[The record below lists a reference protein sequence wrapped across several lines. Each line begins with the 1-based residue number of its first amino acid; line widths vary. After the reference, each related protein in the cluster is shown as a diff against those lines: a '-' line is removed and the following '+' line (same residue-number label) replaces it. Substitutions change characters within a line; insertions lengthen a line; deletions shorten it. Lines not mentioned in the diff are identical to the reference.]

1 MARLLGVEVTSQQ
14 LAVRGVLAVAFGGV
28 AFLLFYY
35 LPVSAA
41 SLVSQIAGPAG
52 APLAP
57 VVSGLVS
64 PDLPAIGAAVAAL
77 VFLGVFLRGTKAYGP
92 IVMAVGV
99 AFLAYFYVALHGG
112 TVTLAIPQGVGYSA
126 SGDVSIGVADLLYLL
141 MVAPALT
148 VVKGAVLTATR
159 PGDGKAPQA

>member
-14 LAVRGVLAVAFGGV
+14 LAARGVLAVAFGGV
-28 AFLLFYY
+28 AFILFYY

-41 SLVSQIAGPAG
+41 SLVSQVAGPAG

-77 VFLGVFLRGTKAYGP
+77 VFLGVFLRGTRAYGP
-92 IVMAVGV
+92 ILMAVGV